1 MIIDGFSDMI
11 VDGKDSNDFLA
22 QKGANSVKKRTWIGW
37 GSGSGGKT
45 KCPGGRT
52 TTVPCSRPKGCL
64 GRTRDGSSSG
74 LLGQFQG
81 RAGIRPKAKKK
92 KKENPFTI
100 SNLFDSKTNSNL
112 HPVPTCK
119 IKYESTHQYKR
130 KYTLV

>member
-1 MIIDGFSDMI
+1 MVAALACWVSFKAEQGFD
-11 VDGKDSNDFLA
+11 
-22 QKGANSVKKRTWIGW
+22 
-37 GSGSGGKT
+37 
-45 KCPGGRT
+45 
-52 TTVPCSRPKGCL
+52 PK
-64 GRTRDGSSSG
+64 
-74 LLGQFQG
+74 Q
-81 RAGIRPKAKKK
+81 KKK